1 MAATTVPGCFACH
14 VDCATGCAAD
24 DQPFDHP
31 DYADYKIPSF
41 DEKDAD
47 EAELRS
53 TRLHSNNSKE
63 EPQDSDKGMEIST
76 DEPAEGSSLMRFVLW
91 ALNVKTDT
99 GA

>member
-14 VDCATGCAAD
+14 VDCATGCSAD

-63 EPQDSDKGMEIST
+63 EPHDSDKGVEIST

-91 ALNVKTDT
+91 ALNVKIDT